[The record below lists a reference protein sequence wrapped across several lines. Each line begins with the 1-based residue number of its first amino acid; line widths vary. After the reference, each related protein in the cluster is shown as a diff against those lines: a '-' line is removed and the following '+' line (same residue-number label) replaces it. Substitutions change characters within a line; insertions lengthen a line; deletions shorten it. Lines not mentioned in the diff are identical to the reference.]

1 MQQRIIP
8 DQYDQV
14 RDTSMSWDEIC
25 ENSVCPVARSLSVV
39 GDRWTL
45 LIMRELLMGVRRFDE
60 IQAQTGMSSFLL
72 STRLKRLEKDGV
84 IEKQLYSKR
93 PPRYEYLATA
103 KGRDLDE
110 VILLLRA
117 WDMKWGSRPAKA
129 EPAVHMTH
137 KRTKKV
143 IDAAWRPPAN
153 GKPFSFDDVEFVIGR
168 AYSSERDARRIAFKA
183 ARRGN

>member
-1 MQQRIIP
+1 LN
-8 DQYDQV
+8 DAESKSAA
-14 RDTSMSWDEIC
+14 TMSWDDAC
-25 ENSVCPVARSLSVV
+25 DSLCPIARSVGVV

-45 LIMRELLMGVRRFDE
+45 LILRELLVGVRRFDG

-84 IEKQLYSKR
+84 IEKRLYSKR
-93 PPRYEYLATA
+93 PPRYEYHTTA
-103 KGRDLDE
+103 KGKALDE
-110 VILLLRA
+110 VLLLLRA
-117 WDMKWGSRPAKA
+117 WDMKWGGHPHNA

-143 IDAAWRPPAN
+143 VDASWRPPTD
-153 GKPFSFDDVEFVIGR
+153 GKPFSFDDIELVVSP
-168 AYSSERDARRIAFKA
+168 AYAKEREAMQAAFKA

>member
-1 MQQRIIP
+1 
-8 DQYDQV
+8 
-14 RDTSMSWDEIC
+14 MSWEEVC

-45 LIMRELLMGVRRFDE
+45 LIMRELLMGVRRFDD

-103 KGRDLDE
+103 KGRELDE

-117 WDMKWGSRPAKA
+117 WDMKWGDRPAKA
-129 EPAVHMTH
+129 EPAVHMTY

-153 GKPFSFDDVEFVIGR
+153 GKPFSFDDVELVVGR
-168 AYSSERDARRIAFKA
+168 AYSAEREARRIAFKA
-183 ARRGN
+183 ARRGD